1 MLETPLIN
9 CKVELKLIWTNHC
22 ILAIGNIWCYND
34 DDAISN
40 ITFTVKDS
48 KLYVPLVTSSTKH
61 NQKLSKLLNKGFER
75 SAYQNEYKTKNENED
90 TTRRTDVLLDHLV
103 EVNRLLVLVYSNQD
117 DKAKSY
123 N

>member
-9 CKVELKLIWTNHC
+9 CKVELKLTWTNHC
-22 ILAIGNIWCYND
+22 ILAIGGND
-34 DDAISN
+34 NDAISN

-61 NQKLSKLLNKGFER
+61 NQKLSKLLSKGFER

-90 TTRRTDVLLDHLV
+90 TTRRTDVLLDQLGRSQQIV
-103 EVNRLLVLVYSNQD
+103 SVGLF
-117 DKAKSY
+117 KSR
-123 N
+123 